1 MWSTHSK
8 LLLCTCR
15 FIHKNTSHHSQ
26 AAAAPQYKFVVGAR
40 CVVSDENG
48 EWQVAVITKR
58 RVNAAGAPEYD
69 VDFEGIGSGDFR

>member
-1 MWSTHSK
+1 
-8 LLLCTCR
+8 
-15 FIHKNTSHHSQ
+15 
-26 AAAAPQYKFVVGAR
+26 VVGAR